1 MTDLGDNESGDL
13 NLESRTVLSFLSLF
27 FRFPALLSSRL
38 SSKVINVSFGPMLEE
53 NAKHFI
59 VCNINKERRR
69 STCKNKKDKN
79 MYPHK

>member
-1 MTDLGDNESGDL
+1 MTDLGDNESADF
-13 NLESRTVLSFLSLF
+13 EFRKPYTVLSFLSLF

-59 VCNINKERRR
+59 VCNINKERR
-69 STCKNKKDKN
+69 
-79 MYPHK
+79 